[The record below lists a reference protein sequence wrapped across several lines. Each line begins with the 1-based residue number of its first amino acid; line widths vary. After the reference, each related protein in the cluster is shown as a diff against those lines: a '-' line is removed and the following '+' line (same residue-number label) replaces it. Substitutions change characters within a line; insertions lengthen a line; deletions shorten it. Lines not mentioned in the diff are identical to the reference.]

1 MRPAC
6 DLGVKEPTSGQDQWN
21 SAEACG
27 DGRGNGR
34 VERKR
39 EGAPLQLLRREGK
52 VKRGLRYHQA
62 HRRLNGLS
70 HYYGEQRAHELG
82 KIGSFYLY
90 IFLKER
96 SL

>member
-1 MRPAC
+1 MVWAMRPAC

-34 VERKR
+34 VERNR

-70 HYYGEQRAHELG
+70 HYYGEQRELM
-82 KIGSFYLY
+82 SW
-90 IFLKER
+90 ER
-96 SL
+96 